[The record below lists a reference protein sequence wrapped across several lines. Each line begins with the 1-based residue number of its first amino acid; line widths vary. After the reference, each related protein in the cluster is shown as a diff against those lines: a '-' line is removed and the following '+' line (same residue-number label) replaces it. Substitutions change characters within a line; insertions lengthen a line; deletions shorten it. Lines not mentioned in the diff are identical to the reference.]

1 MISKV
6 MRPQL
11 DLALKARRKAAV
23 SVRLTE
29 IRGGGGRSLF
39 CPFHIVVTGR
49 LTVVARVGTREVEMH
64 TLRYGDAF
72 GFSNFLNMVG
82 PEDLGE
88 IRATNDVSCL
98 VITEPDQVIRLY
110 EQALLREVGD
120 NSNLKVLMEQRCP
133 EVLN

>member
-1 MISKV
+1 MKKEL
-6 MRPQL
+6 RATL
-11 DLALKARRKAAV
+11 DLTLRVRRKATV
-23 SVRLTE
+23 SVRLLD
-29 IRGGGGRSLF
+29 IRGGRGQSLF
-39 CPFHIVVTGR
+39 CPFHIVLTGR
-49 LTVVARVGTREVEMH
+49 LTVVAKVGTTEVEMH

-88 IRATNDVSCL
+88 IRATNDVTCL
-98 VITEPDQVIRLY
+98 VITDPDQVIRLH